1 MQVKHNKANAYRCR
15 HYWKLKTCIQINN
28 RGNTGPLNVS
38 WSLLLRYKERMG
50 KIKKLQNGKKVC
62 PFSIHGVTSRYS
74 ETLENRF
81 IVYYDL
87 DEFPRLGLFSDNK
100 FYKYVR
106 QRNIALIKFNKRDG
120 LMAENI
126 IEACDRAKRI
136 GLDLATKQ
144 ELIEL
149 AMDLLLNGYIKTIV
163 EGMNNI
169 VLE

>member
-1 MQVKHNKANAYRCR
+1 MR
-15 HYWKLKTCIQINN
+15 IIN
-28 RGNTGPLNVS
+28 
-38 WSLLLRYKERMG
+38 
-50 KIKKLQNGKKVC
+50 
-62 PFSIHGVTSRYS
+62 
-74 ETLENRF
+74 
-81 IVYYDL
+81 
-87 DEFPRLGLFSDNK
+87 
-100 FYKYVR
+100 KYVR
-106 QRNIALIKFNKRDG
+106 QRNIALIKFNKRER

-136 GLDLATKQ
+136 GLDIATKQ